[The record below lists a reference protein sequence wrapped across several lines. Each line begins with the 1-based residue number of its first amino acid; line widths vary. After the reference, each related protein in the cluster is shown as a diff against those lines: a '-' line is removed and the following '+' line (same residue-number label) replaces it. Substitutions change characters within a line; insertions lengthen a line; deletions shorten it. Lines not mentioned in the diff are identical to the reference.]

1 MKITL
6 LDDEFSLRNNI
17 KDFLE
22 FHHYEVEAY
31 ADGTSLLEK
40 TNFDSDLYI
49 LDINVCLSNPCPPPP
64 CLLLVMFIMEEL
76 SWTKNRSVANN
87 VIIRLNARFSNW
99 AVEAGHICVQIS
111 MNLNIYMV
119 GNHQDVYPYLN
130 LS

>member
-49 LDINVCLSNPCPPPP
+49 LDINVPGASGYEVMEWISNNSPHSP
-64 CLLLVMFIMEEL
+64 VIFITAYTDIKSIAKYVL
-76 SWTKNRSVANN
+76 N
-87 VIIRLNARFSNW
+87 VIGIFFIFINKNGINNINNGATKLIRGEIIL
-99 AVEAGHICVQIS
+99 
-111 MNLNIYMV
+111 
-119 GNHQDVYPYLN
+119 
-130 LS
+130 